1 MPQDPGSKTLLFT
14 PRTPRPVAP
23 APQGEPDFDLL
34 RQIAAGSSEALG
46 TFYDRHAGVT
56 LGLLQRMLGENGEAE
71 EVLQEVF
78 FQVWREARRYDP
90 GRSSPRG
97 WLLLLARSRA
107 LDRLRAATARQKREE
122 KLGRE
127 AAVAAAPIGSRR
139 LEHRDRQRRIGSAL
153 ESLPPEQ
160 RRVVELAFFHGLSQ
174 TEIAEHLGAPLGTVK
189 SRALMAM
196 KKLRSLLSEDETPTP
211 QPRKISR
218 AC

>member
-1 MPQDPGSKTLLFT
+1 MPQDPGSKTLVFT
-14 PRTPRPVAP
+14 PRTPRPAVP
-23 APQGEPDFDLL
+23 APQVEPDLDLL

-46 TFYDRHAGVT
+46 TFYDRHAGLT

-122 KLGRE
+122 RLGRE

-139 LEHRDRQRRIGSAL
+139 LEHLDRQRRIGSAL

-174 TEIAEHLGAPLGTVK
+174 TEIAEQLGAPLGTVK